1 MKKALISILIVL
13 LLIFAYVM
21 ITKSINIGPLKID
34 SVNDIKT
41 ASNKL
46 DEDMN
51 KADELSEVTY
61 PEEKTALEDAIKSLK
76 ISKKEYENKTK
87 NVAEEITLGNVE
99 IKTYK
104 IHYLWTIL
112 GNYRKDRGLRSLNL
126 DLASTQTQDVYDL
139 QFTLI
144 GTYSSITQ
152 FLYDIEEDEKLKF
165 SPKNFTLTS
174 DLSTTTE
181 TNKVTNPMAT
191 TNNKTSNT
199 NSTTVKSDGVNLKA
213 TFTVENIGVTL
224 D

>member
-21 ITKSINIGPLKID
+21 VTKSINIGPLEID

-51 KADELSEVTY
+51 KADELSEKTY
-61 PEEKTALEDAIKSLK
+61 PEEKSALEDAIKSLK

-87 NVAEEITLGNVE
+87 NTAEEITLGDVE

-126 DLASTQTQDVYDL
+126 DLASTETKDVYDL
-139 QFTLI
+139 RFTLI
-144 GTYSSITQ
+144 GTYSSITE

-165 SPKNFTLTS
+165 SPKSFILTS
-174 DLSTTTE
+174 DLSSTTT
-181 TNKVTNPMAT
+181 TNKSTNT
-191 TNNKTSNT
+191 IGNTNNNTSNT
-199 NSTTVKSDGVNLKA
+199 NSTTLKNDGVNLKA